1 MATGDYV
8 YNAGDG
14 SIFFQ
19 PDGPGTP
26 LQWMGCHDV
35 DDIEAPRGE
44 IEISQSLRA
53 DRSGWDVIGQRK
65 SPPEL
70 VTTTVTGLTKK
81 ARDWM
86 EKARCSNGALY
97 MLQSNCLRKD
107 NPLNYERAKILH
119 HINIDSVTYAGVAH
133 HSETGETTHAM
144 SVQAWPPL
152 LEAVEVSVGRL
163 VTAETQ
169 AVNDIWA
176 DLYGQCLGDCG
187 GAVDPG
193 DVAGAAVDSAVG
205 PATGN
210 ILFTADGTTF
220 AAGAADPFGAG
231 LHTMSIS
238 AFQIR
243 KTGRRWLVA
252 KEALAAAQGQVAYSD
267 DSGATWTVKSIGG
280 AAAGHGAVNG
290 GALYAPSR
298 DFCILAGRVGY
309 IYKSVDGGETW
320 VAKESGVI
328 TAGNY
333 MAVHFADD
341 KYGVAVAAAGVVA
354 VTSDGGE
361 TWRAGSVVTG
371 TPVLN
376 CVYVF
381 NDKRVQ
387 VGTATGLLYQSTNFG
402 VTWTGVT
409 GWVGSGIGQV
419 RDIDYINDFV
429 GFIAH
434 NTAAPLGTVLRT
446 IDGGANWAALT
457 TPVNSGL
464 NAVKALTENS
474 CFAGGEANAGK
485 ALLLKVTE
493 N

>member
-1 MATGDYV
+1 
-8 YNAGDG
+8 
-14 SIFFQ
+14 
-19 PDGPGTP
+19 
-26 LQWMGCHDV
+26 
-35 DDIEAPRGE
+35 
-44 IEISQSLRA
+44 
-53 DRSGWDVIGQRK
+53 
-65 SPPEL
+65 
-70 VTTTVTGLTKK
+70 
-81 ARDWM
+81 
-86 EKARCSNGALY
+86 
-97 MLQSNCLRKD
+97 
-107 NPLNYERAKILH
+107 
-119 HINIDSVTYAGVAH
+119 
-133 HSETGETTHAM
+133 
-144 SVQAWPPL
+144 
-152 LEAVEVSVGRL
+152 
-163 VTAETQ
+163 
-169 AVNDIWA
+169 
-176 DLYGQCLGDCG
+176 
-187 GAVDPG
+187 
-193 DVAGAAVDSAVG
+193 
-205 PATGN
+205 
-210 ILFTADGTTF
+210 
-220 AAGAADPFGAG
+220 
-231 LHTMSIS
+231 
-238 AFQIR
+238 
-243 KTGRRWLVA
+243 
-252 KEALAAAQGQVAYSD
+252 
-267 DSGATWTVKSIGG
+267 
-280 AAAGHGAVNG
+280 
-290 GALYAPSR
+290 
-298 DFCILAGRVGY
+298 
-309 IYKSVDGGETW
+309 
-320 VAKESGVI
+320 
-328 TAGNY
+328 